1 MAYTT
6 PNTVS
11 ASDVLTSALWN
22 TQIRDN
28 MEELRNPVS
37 CEVCLTSNV
46 TGYSGGQIS
55 WQDTNWDN
63 TPSGMWAASPQ
74 PTRVTVPQDG
84 IYLLTFR
91 YTFLPSPTTPVYI
104 TSTLSVNGSTIDA
117 DTQAYQF
124 LSGLRPSATFTTQVP
139 LSANDYI
146 QVSVTPNYSSL
157 PSSPNHTLYGASIR
171 YADQTRMSVTRISDV

>member
-1 MAYTT
+1 MTYTT
-6 PNTVS
+6 PSTVTGADILS
-11 ASDVLTSALWN
+11 ASLWN

-46 TGYSGGQIS
+46 TGYTGGQIS

-74 PTRVTVPQDG
+74 PTLVTVPQDG

-91 YTFLPSPTTPVYI
+91 YTFLASPTTNLYV
-104 TSTLSVNGSTIDA
+104 TSVIRVNGNPVDQDSK
-117 DTQAYQF
+117 AYQF
-124 LSGLRPSATFTTQVP
+124 LSGYRLNATLTTQVP

-157 PSSPNHTLYGASIR
+157 PSSPNHTLYGASTR
-171 YADQTRMSVTRISDV
+171 YSDQTRMSVTRISDV